1 MEREET
7 ASLDSSTAN
16 RNYLNRNLAIRV
28 VRNDAYNVLSVLRS
42 YLNNISGYSATSNL
56 VPILGTDSTAL
67 KTNEQ
72 KLIKK
77 FKKLA
82 SAEEDESRYL
92 EMEHLEPFFEVFKTF
107 DNRHIKLLIMCV
119 DALSNLA
126 KSDLLCFEEEEAYE
140 SMNKMFREVLSFFST
155 SYELKEDFLLFKTFD
170 CLVSIYRS
178 HYGNMVNNEN
188 TCNMLKRFMTLMSN
202 RNKNSFYKKV
212 MYTKMNEVL
221 LSAFGNQKR
230 YEAHETDLYRRV
242 NSIFLYLSLM
252 TGIMNQFNHLGY
264 HMEDSYLY
272 IADRDTMMSLRSHL
286 TPILNGLSSTPTY
299 FNEFTDEMRRM
310 GLGVVLNSLEWNLV
324 NLSNVNI
331 VPIIQAHLT
340 HSMYKLIFTDS
351 ITMYS
356 LVLRSLRN
364 LFFNFRYYLKAQMEL
379 FINHLISS
387 VTAHV
392 MEPKRT
398 RLDIVDMNMEF
409 LGEFARNA
417 DLLVEVYLNY
427 DCDVK
432 CSNVYGSLVKC
443 LLGCIS
449 NYESEYRTYK
459 SDQSKTKKAPVK
471 TVAKKTTQPYKA
483 NSGASEAL
491 PQLNM
496 EYFALNTVQSII
508 KYMLTDHK
516 LYINTNPN
524 SCSNLQ
530 QTHTEYD
537 KLKEKAYKDKLIE
550 CSIEF
555 NEAKSNKWIDRGRE
569 MGVFSKNYTE
579 KEVAVFLKNAPEL
592 DMNKLG
598 EYLATHKNQE
608 FMDKVRR
615 SFCELN
621 HFAGIPIVMAIR
633 LFLSSFRLPGESQ
646 QIERL
651 IEIFSKV
658 YFTSQPLV
666 AHTEEDGRKSSI
678 TGALEEETDE
688 LKMARWVIQEEF
700 YHKYKSIQQN
710 CNQTALTS
718 VNLKNIRGS
727 SEQYV
732 LDLLKH
738 TELRESS
745 NWTSN
750 TEMYDYFLANDTE
763 GLVSTENYRKIC
775 EYLKNTPMTLETQTT
790 YNDSIPVSNA
800 ELEGSNREGSTQRSA
815 ATDSSKNTLETGS
828 VSNSKSNSLSGA
840 QQSIGSIW
848 TESLVN
854 DQVAVS
860 NKVKIENKHGFAYIQ
875 DYNAIFVLCYSI
887 IMLNT
892 DLHNNQIKN
901 KMKLEDFIRNN
912 RGTND
917 GKNFSTEFLKD
928 IYNTIK
934 YHEIKLH
941 STHSPN
947 NSKYEPYLW
956 TDYVLQRQNKISP
969 YVQLTRH
976 EEEGEDQET
985 RRQRAAERLVLGSMD
1000 GSAHLKLKLLEE
1012 LLENRF
1018 LVVMDNLF
1026 SNCRTI
1032 EMLKKIVELLWLLVR
1047 VALKHGNHELVNEVF
1062 QLSSVDVSYGLGYKC
1077 QISISF
1083 ILNVIAL
1090 ASEHFDRKSWAKSLD
1105 IVTRLYCLNL
1115 LPATFGALDGDSRL
1129 FSTYWSDLT
1138 VPSIRF
1144 KRLTDRR
1151 SSNWLVGLS
1160 NLMPF
1165 TKVGYGG
1172 EGARG
1177 GKKDADSECD
1187 ETFLFLFDVQMSTK
1201 DLLENKFFDVYLLR
1215 NKFSP
1220 IYSSEDEATIN
1231 NVTKTLSNES
1241 DREELL
1247 PPILTY
1253 INLRLAFLN
1262 IYKLDDLFMGT
1273 IMNADL
1279 ESFKQFLAVITK
1291 NIFKV
1296 IVAFQESPKDRDSF
1310 RERDGFG
1317 NILDPNVM
1325 ELDRFRAKISAIFN
1339 LGIFSRMSLQLLTG
1353 GTTTSGEEKVVTSKE
1368 EKRKQLLRCFIEVF
1382 YNLSTKLVVKSALD
1396 HLPSKEELYARFDVK
1411 DLVLDAEYVRKDYEQ
1426 EGMEEA
1432 FSNYTTFILL
1442 NLVLW
1447 FVDHFNNHKDIESPM
1462 SKSKHAQRPG
1472 TITSKSGPSHRRDD
1486 TQGREDAS
1494 DFNVNLNGN
1503 VNGNEESEVKTAN
1516 KLDHALMDLSTW
1528 LLHLFINFE
1537 NKTFN
1542 AYLDPM
1548 EKLLYNLADSVCIS
1562 NNKYIVTIMM
1572 CAIQRM
1578 VNPYLPFGT
1587 EQFRK
1592 ETSKT
1597 SGSILTLL
1605 LRRSKCLSWN
1615 DEYVARLTA
1624 QTLLSIGLYSNK
1636 AIVPEKERTVV
1647 NHRKQN
1653 TVPGHDQKN
1662 LKEQYAE
1669 NLLAIQLLIE
1679 FNSFAGDENKETLEH
1694 LWLLSLHSL
1703 SILFSIGPQEISNE
1717 AIKGL
1722 NKLLLQQKYPESRC
1736 SFTSQVSRIFDHV
1749 LAPMLTHNFSYP
1761 LPPEVQKPLREKKR
1775 ESSNGNNNYGLANPF
1790 QDKEDGKEGGEQWMT
1805 KFLSEYI
1812 NNYAFSDYNDLAS
1825 RKAAATNLVCHA
1837 LLSKL
1842 NELMTDHQEDVP
1854 DEALKASGSSLECLL
1869 YDNKEVCEQNCVKRL
1884 LVFTQYV
1891 LNVII
1896 PSNGE
1901 IHTGISRDT
1910 YLEALKNFIL
1920 VLLTSPELKL
1930 APESCK
1936 NHFKNEAE
1944 LKACLEAVKEQ
1955 VDFEK
1960 VTSGEYVLASLL
1972 AHTFSSSDSLKN
1984 LFFDVLKVVFPNP
1997 EPEPTEP
2004 RYLST
2009 RKKQD
2014 HLEIIKHLRRI
2025 TNEGVTSC
2033 KRALIE
2039 NNWDIKL
2046 ATAHILGNQQT
2057 KNISFDENRLNY
2069 GRIAVLSD
2077 KITDR
2082 TVAVELKTD
2091 CDIVASTHLFE
2102 TVARRLV
2109 TSVFEYLEDKSREYS
2124 SINTNIFKISPS
2136 DLDSIPIQDSE
2147 EDTLRNFLNRTSSQ
2161 FGKPLVVE
2169 NIYVCEA
2176 KLDEV
2181 VGSYTHKSVYSSTS
2195 KEVVGTRLGLVNLS
2209 HKEIS
2214 KAHLKKLADLIALQ
2228 AVGDPNYSSMEE
2240 FLSLNLLKYDQFNN
2254 LLSEVS
2260 KSLNVEWIE
2269 INPKTTVREALESVK
2284 TQKISEIKINAI
2296 LYMNSGKNTILLNE

>member
-7 ASLDSSTAN
+7 ESLDASTAN
-16 RNYLNRNLAIRV
+16 RNYLNRSLAIRV
-28 VRNDAYNVLSVLRS
+28 IKNDAYNVLSVLRS
-42 YLNNISGYSATSNL
+42 YVNNISGYSATSNL
-56 VPILGTDSTAL
+56 VPILGADATVL

-82 SAEEDESRYL
+82 SAEEDESKHL

-119 DALSNLA
+119 DALTNMA

-140 SMNKMFREVLSFFST
+140 SMNKMFGEVLNCFS
-155 SYELKEDFLLFKTFD
+155 SASELKEDFLLFKAFD
-170 CLVSIYRS
+170 CIGSIYRS

-188 TCNMLKRFMTLMSN
+188 TCSMLKRFMTLMSN

-221 LSAFGNQKR
+221 LSAFGNERR
-230 YEAHETDLYRRV
+230 YERYETDFYRRV
-242 NSIFLYLSLM
+242 NSIFLYVSLM
-252 TGIMNQFNHLGY
+252 TGLTNQFNYLGY
-264 HMEDSYLY
+264 HMEDTYLY
-272 IADRDTMMSLRSHL
+272 IGDRDTMMSLRAHL
-286 TPILNGLSSTPTY
+286 TPILNGLTSTPTY
-299 FNEFTDEMRRM
+299 FNEFTEEMKRM
-310 GLGVVLNSLEWNLV
+310 GLGVMLNALEWNLV
-324 NLSNVNI
+324 NLSNANM
-331 VPIIQAHLT
+331 VPIMQAHLT

-364 LFFNFRYYLKAQMEL
+364 LFNNFRYNLKAQMEL
-379 FINHLISS
+379 FISHLISS

-398 RLDIVDMNMEF
+398 RADIVEMNMEF

-417 DLLVEVYLNY
+417 DMLVELYLNY
-427 DCDVK
+427 DCDLK
-432 CSNVYGSLVKC
+432 CTNVYGALVKC

-449 NYESEYRTYK
+449 NCEGDYSTSK
-459 SDQSKTKKAPVK
+459 SDQAK
-471 TVAKKTTQPYKA
+471 AKKTTPMKTTTKKTTQQYKA
-483 NSGASEAL
+483 ISGAGEAM
-491 PQLNM
+491 PQINT
-496 EYFALNTVQSII
+496 EYFALGVIQSII

-524 SCSNLQ
+524 GCITAQ

-537 KLKEKAYKDKLIE
+537 KLKERAYKDKLVE

-555 NEAKSNKWIDRGRE
+555 NEAKSNKWMERGRE

-592 DMNKLG
+592 DMNKVG

-615 SFCELN
+615 TFCELN
-621 HFAGIPIVMAIR
+621 HFAGMPIVMAIR

-658 YFTSQPLV
+658 YFTAQPLV
-666 AHTEEDGRKSSI
+666 EQTKESGRRGSMVE
-678 TGALEEETDE
+678 GEQAEEETDE

-700 YHKYKSIQQN
+700 YHKYKAIQQN
-710 CNQTALTS
+710 CKQTALTS
-718 VNLKNIRGS
+718 VSLNNMRGS
-727 SEQYV
+727 SEHWV
-732 LDLLKH
+732 GDEPDH
-738 TELRESS
+738 SELREASS
-745 NWTSN
+745 WTSN

-763 GLVSTENYRKIC
+763 GLVSSENYRKIC
-775 EYLKNTPMTLETQTT
+775 EYLKNTPVTLETQTT
-790 YNDSIPVSNA
+790 YNDSIPASNA
-800 ELEGSNREGSTQRSA
+800 EAEGANREESTQRSGG
-815 ATDSSKNTLETGS
+815 TESSRNT
-828 VSNSKSNSLSGA
+828 
-840 QQSIGSIW
+840 QSIGSIW
-848 TESLVN
+848 TESQVN
-854 DQVAVS
+854 DQGPTS
-860 NKVKIENKHGFAYIQ
+860 TKVKIENKNGFAYIQ

-956 TDYVLQRQNKISP
+956 SDYVLQRQNKLSQ

-976 EEEGEDQET
+976 EEKGDEET
-985 RRQRAAERLVLGSMD
+985 RKKRAAQRLVLGSTD

-1012 LLENRF
+1012 LLESR
-1018 LVVMDNLF
+1018 LLEVLDNLF

-1047 VALKHGNHELVNEVF
+1047 VALKHGNHELMNEVF
-1062 QLSSVDVSYGLGYKC
+1062 QLTSVDVSYGLGYKC

-1083 ILNVIAL
+1083 ALNVMAL
-1090 ASEHFDRKSWAKSLD
+1090 ASEHFDTKSWAKALD

-1115 LPATFGALDGDSRL
+1115 LPATFGALDGDGRL
-1129 FSTYWSDLT
+1129 FSSYWSDLT

-1151 SSNWLVGLS
+1151 TSNWLVGLS

-1165 TKVGYGG
+1165 TKVGYGT
-1172 EGARG
+1172 EGAKG
-1177 GKKDADSECD
+1177 GKKEADGECD

-1201 DLLENKFFDVYLLR
+1201 DLLQNKFFDVYLLR

-1231 NVTKTLSNES
+1231 NVTKTLSSES

-1273 IMNADL
+1273 ITNAEL
-1279 ESFKQFLAVITK
+1279 KSFKQFLAVITR

-1296 IVAFQESPKDRDSF
+1296 LVPFQESPRDRDSF
-1310 RERDGFG
+1310 RERDSFG

-1339 LGIFSRMSLQLLTG
+1339 LGIFSRLALHVLTTG
-1353 GTTTSGEEKVVTSKE
+1353 TSGTSGTASGTTSE
-1368 EKRKQLLRCFIEVF
+1368 EKRRQLLRCFVEVF
-1382 YNLSTKLVVKSALD
+1382 YNLSRKLVVKSALE
-1396 HLPSKEELYARFDVK
+1396 HLPSKEEIYARFGLK
-1411 DLVLDAEYVRKDYEQ
+1411 DAMAGPEYVRSEYEH
-1426 EGMEEA
+1426 EGMEEPL
-1432 FSNYTTFILL
+1432 SNYVAFILL

-1447 FVDHFNNHKDIESPM
+1447 FVDYFNDHKDMESPT
-1462 SKSKHAQRPG
+1462 SRSRHAERPG
-1472 TITSKSGPSHRRDD
+1472 A
-1486 TQGREDAS
+1486 AS
-1494 DFNVNLNGN
+1494 DANQNANSNTDPTGN
-1503 VNGNEESEVKTAN
+1503 QNC
-1516 KLDHALMDLSTW
+1516 KLDGTLMDLSTW

-1548 EKLLYNLADSVCIS
+1548 EKLMYNLADSACIAK
-1562 NNKYIVTIMM
+1562 NKYIVTIMM

-1636 AIVPEKERTVV
+1636 TMVPEKEGTAS
-1647 NHRKQN
+1647 NQRKHGSA
-1653 TVPGHDQKN
+1653 PGQDQKN
-1662 LKEQYAE
+1662 VKEKYAE

-1679 FNSFAGDENKETLEH
+1679 FNSFAGDENKENLER

-1703 SILFSIGPQEISNE
+1703 SILFSIGPREISNE

-1722 NKLLLQQKYPESRC
+1722 NKLLLQQKYPETRC

-1761 LPPEVQKPLREKKR
+1761 LPPETEKPLREKR
-1775 ESSNGNNNYGLANPF
+1775 RDRSSANNNYRLANPF
-1790 QDKEDGKEGGEQWMT
+1790 QTPEHTNEGGEQWMT
-1805 KFLSEYI
+1805 RFLSEYI
-1812 NNYAFSDYNDLAS
+1812 NNYAFSDYNDLAT

-1842 NELMTDHQEDVP
+1842 NELMTDHQEEAP
-1854 DEALKASGSSLECLL
+1854 EEALKASGSSL
-1869 YDNKEVCEQNCVKRL
+1869 DDHKEVCEHNCVKRL

-1901 IHTGISRDT
+1901 
-1910 YLEALKNFIL
+1910 
-1920 VLLTSPELKL
+1920 
-1930 APESCK
+1930 
-1936 NHFKNEAE
+1936 
-1944 LKACLEAVKEQ
+1944 
-1955 VDFEK
+1955 
-1960 VTSGEYVLASLL
+1960 
-1972 AHTFSSSDSLKN
+1972 
-1984 LFFDVLKVVFPNP
+1984 
-1997 EPEPTEP
+1997 
-2004 RYLST
+2004 
-2009 RKKQD
+2009 
-2014 HLEIIKHLRRI
+2014 
-2025 TNEGVTSC
+2025 
-2033 KRALIE
+2033 
-2039 NNWDIKL
+2039 DIKL
-2046 ATAHILGNQQT
+2046 ATAHILGNQQA

-2069 GRIAVLSD
+2069 GRIAVLTD
-2077 KITDR
+2077 KTSRR

-2091 CDIVASTHLFE
+2091 CDIVASTQLFE
-2102 TVARRLV
+2102 SVARKLV
-2109 TSVFEYLEDKSREYS
+2109 KSLVEYLEKR
-2124 SINTNIFKISPS
+2124 SIDNSGERTHIVKINPGE
-2136 DLDSIPIQDSE
+2136 LDSIPIEDSK
-2147 EDTLRNFLNRTSSQ
+2147 EDTLRNLLNRTSSQ

-2169 NIYVCEA
+2169 NIYACEA
-2176 KLDEV
+2176 KVDEV
-2181 VGSYTHKSVYSSTS
+2181 IGSYTHKSVQSSTS
-2195 KEVVGTRLGLVNLS
+2195 KEIVGTRVGLVTVRN
-2209 HKEIS
+2209 KEIS
-2214 KAHLKKLADLIALQ
+2214 KAHLKQLADLIALQ

-2240 FLSLNLLKYDQFNN
+2240 FLSLNLLKHDQFNKV
-2254 LLSEVS
+2254 LSEVS
-2260 KSLNVEWIE
+2260 KQLNVERIE
-2269 INPKTTVREALESVK
+2269 INPKATLREALESVK
-2284 TQKISEIKINAI
+2284 TQKIPEIKVNAI
-2296 LYMNSGKNTILLNE
+2296 LYINSGKSTIVVNE

>member
-7 ASLDSSTAN
+7 ASLGSSTAN

-42 YLNNISGYSATSNL
+42 YVNNISGYSATSNL
-56 VPILGTDSTAL
+56 VPILGADATVL

-82 SAEEDESRYL
+82 SAEEDESHYL
-92 EMEHLEPFFEVFKTF
+92 DMEHLEPFFEVFKTF

-140 SMNKMFREVLSFFST
+140 SMNKMFREVLSLFTT
-155 SYELKEDFLLFKTFD
+155 SSELKEDFLLFKTFD
-170 CLVSIYRS
+170 CLGSIYRS

-188 TCNMLKRFMTLMSN
+188 TCNMLKKFMTLMSN

-221 LSAFGNQKR
+221 LSAFGNHKK
-230 YEAHETDLYRRV
+230 YEAHETELYRRV

-252 TGIMNQFNHLGY
+252 TGLTNQFNYLGY

-272 IADRDTMMSLRSHL
+272 ITDRDTMMSLRSHL

-379 FINHLISS
+379 FISHLISS
-387 VTAHV
+387 VTGHV

-398 RLDIVDMNMEF
+398 RMDIVEMNMEF

-449 NYESEYRTYK
+449 NYETEYNTYK
-459 SDQSKTKKAPVK
+459 SDQSKAKKAPVK

-496 EYFALNTVQSII
+496 EYFALNTIQSII

-524 SCSNLQ
+524 SCSNQQ

-537 KLKEKAYKDKLIE
+537 KLKEKAYKDKLVE

-579 KEVAVFLKNAPEL
+579 KEVAVFLKNGPEL
-592 DMNKLG
+592 DINKLG

-608 FMDKVRR
+608 FMDRVRK

-621 HFAGIPIVMAIR
+621 HFSGMPIVMAIR

-666 AHTEEDGRKSSI
+666 AHTEESGRKSSI
-678 TGALEEETDE
+678 TGGEEEETDE

-738 TELRESS
+738 SELREAS

-775 EYLKNTPMTLETQTT
+775 EYLKNTPVTLETQTT
-790 YNDSIPVSNA
+790 YNDSIPASNA

-815 ATDSSKNTLETGS
+815 LTDSSKNTLENS
-828 VSNSKSNSLSGA
+828 SISNSKSSSVSA
-840 QQSIGSIW
+840 AYQPIGSIW

-854 DQVAVS
+854 DHGSTS
-860 NKVKIENKHGFAYIQ
+860 NKIKIENKHGFAYIQ

-941 STHSPN
+941 STHSPT

-956 TDYVLQRQNKISP
+956 TDYVLQRQNKMSQ
-969 YVQLTRH
+969 YVQLTRQ
-976 EEEGEDQET
+976 EEKGEDQEM
-985 RRQRAAERLVLGSMD
+985 RKKRAAERLVLGSTD

-1012 LLENRF
+1012 LLESRLL
-1018 LVVMDNLF
+1018 LVLDNLL

-1032 EMLKKIVELLWLLVR
+1032 EMLKKILELLWLLVR
-1047 VALKHGNHELVNEVF
+1047 VALKHGNHELMNEVF
-1062 QLSSVDVSYGLGYKC
+1062 QLSSVDVNYGLGYKC

-1115 LPATFGALDGDSRL
+1115 LPATFGALDGDGRL
-1129 FSTYWSDLT
+1129 FTTYWNDLT

-1151 SSNWLVGLS
+1151 TSNWLVGLS
-1160 NLMPF
+1160 SLMPF
-1165 TKVGYGG
+1165 TKGGYGA
-1172 EGARG
+1172 EGAKGSR
-1177 GKKDADSECD
+1177 KDADGECD

-1201 DLLENKFFDVYLLR
+1201 DLLENRFFDVYLLR

-1231 NVTKTLSNES
+1231 NVTKTLSSES

-1273 IMNADL
+1273 IMSADL
-1279 ESFKQFLAVITK
+1279 ESFKQFLGVITK

-1296 IVAFQESPKDRDSF
+1296 IVPFQESSKDRDSF
-1310 RERDGFG
+1310 RDKDGFG

-1339 LGIFSRMSLQLLTG
+1339 LGIFSRLSLQLLTS
-1353 GTTTSGEEKVVTSKE
+1353 TTMIAGEEKGVTSQE

-1382 YNLSTKLVVKSALD
+1382 YNLSRNLVVKSALE
-1396 HLPSKEELYARFDVK
+1396 HLPSKEELYSRFNVK
-1411 DLVLDAEYVRKDYEQ
+1411 DLIVDSEYVRSDYEK

-1447 FVDHFNNHKDIESPM
+1447 FVDHFNNHKDMESPM
-1462 SKSKHAQRPG
+1462 SKSNHAE
-1472 TITSKSGPSHRRDD
+1472 KSGTSTSRSGLSQRREK
-1486 TQGREDAS
+1486 TPTREKEVSNFNGNFDA
-1494 DFNVNLNGN
+1494 DVNGN
-1503 VNGNEESEVKTAN
+1503 VNMDLNSKVNDNEESEVKTSN
-1516 KLDHALMDLSTW
+1516 KLDYLLMDLSTW

-1562 NNKYIVTIMM
+1562 KNKYMVTIMM

-1605 LRRSKCLSWN
+1605 LRRSRCLSWN

-1636 AIVPEKERTVV
+1636 AMVPEKEGTVV
-1647 NHRKQN
+1647 NHRKHSAASGN
-1653 TVPGHDQKN
+1653 GQKN
-1662 LKEQYAE
+1662 VKEQYAE

-1679 FNSFAGDENKETLEH
+1679 FNSFAGDENKENLEQ

-1703 SILFSIGPQEISNE
+1703 SIMFSIGPQEISNE

-1722 NKLLLQQKYPESRC
+1722 NKLLLQQKYPETKC

-1761 LPPEVQKPLREKKR
+1761 LPPEVLKPLREKKK
-1775 ESSNGNNNYGLANPF
+1775 ETSNKDNNYVVANPF
-1790 QDKEDGKEGGEQWMT
+1790 QDREEENEGGEQWMT

-1842 NELMTDHQEDVP
+1842 NELMTDHQEKVP
-1854 DEALKASGSSLECLL
+1854 EEALKASGSSLD
-1869 YDNKEVCEQNCVKRL
+1869 DNKEVCEKNCVKRL

-1930 APESCK
+1930 APDSCK
-1936 NHFKNEAE
+1936 NHFKNDAE
-1944 LKACLEAVKEQ
+1944 LKVCLEAVKEQ

-1960 VTSGEYVLASLL
+1960 VTSGEYVLSSLL

-1997 EPEPTEP
+1997 EPEPTEQSP
-2004 RYLST
+2004 PHT
-2009 RKKQD
+2009 
-2014 HLEIIKHLRRI
+2014 
-2025 TNEGVTSC
+2025 VTS
-2033 KRALIE
+2033 
-2039 NNWDIKL
+2039 
-2046 ATAHILGNQQT
+2046 
-2057 KNISFDENRLNY
+2057 
-2069 GRIAVLSD
+2069 
-2077 KITDR
+2077 
-2082 TVAVELKTD
+2082 
-2091 CDIVASTHLFE
+2091 
-2102 TVARRLV
+2102 
-2109 TSVFEYLEDKSREYS
+2109 
-2124 SINTNIFKISPS
+2124 
-2136 DLDSIPIQDSE
+2136 
-2147 EDTLRNFLNRTSSQ
+2147 
-2161 FGKPLVVE
+2161 
-2169 NIYVCEA
+2169 
-2176 KLDEV
+2176 
-2181 VGSYTHKSVYSSTS
+2181 
-2195 KEVVGTRLGLVNLS
+2195 
-2209 HKEIS
+2209 
-2214 KAHLKKLADLIALQ
+2214 
-2228 AVGDPNYSSMEE
+2228 
-2240 FLSLNLLKYDQFNN
+2240 
-2254 LLSEVS
+2254 
-2260 KSLNVEWIE
+2260 
-2269 INPKTTVREALESVK
+2269 
-2284 TQKISEIKINAI
+2284 
-2296 LYMNSGKNTILLNE
+2296 